1 MNIPKIISW
10 RPSTNNESP
19 LYFVGE
25 VVIFAS
31 RIGFILIA
39 FAMVISRRNI
49 LIVAAIDLAVMAIG
63 YYINSKSSTHLG
75 GKNP

>member
-10 RPSTNNESP
+10 RPSTNNGSP

-25 VVIFAS
+25 VVILAS
-31 RIGFILIA
+31 RIGLILITLA
-39 FAMVISRRNI
+39 IITGGRNI
-49 LIVAAIDLAVMAIG
+49 ITVAAIDLAVMAIG